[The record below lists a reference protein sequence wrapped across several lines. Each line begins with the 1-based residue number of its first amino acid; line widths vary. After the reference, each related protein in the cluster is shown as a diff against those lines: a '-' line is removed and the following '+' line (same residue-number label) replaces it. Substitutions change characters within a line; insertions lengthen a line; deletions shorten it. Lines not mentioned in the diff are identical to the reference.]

1 MDAIVEDAIK
11 VVKDIVSLN
20 ELLARLHPQIGKK
33 VLDSSIKRIRKS
45 YKALR
50 IRSKTSEPHLILR

>member
-1 MDAIVEDAIK
+1 MGAIVEDAIK
-11 VVKDIVSLN
+11 VVKDVVPLN
-20 ELLARLHPQIGKK
+20 ELLEILHPQTGKK

-50 IRSKTSEPHLILR
+50 IRSKISEPHLILR

>member
-1 MDAIVEDAIK
+1 MGAIVEDTIK
-11 VVKDIVSLN
+11 VVKDVVTIN
-20 ELLARLHPQIGKK
+20 ELLAIIHPQIGKK
-33 VLDSSIKRIRKS
+33 VLDSSIKHIGRN